1 MRTKKIQ
8 NGEYEIEINNNVYY
22 VFKKNLADKHFGDWN
37 IRKCYSSPISSEH
50 IDICV
55 SFKEAKQVIQMIEER
70 A

>member
-1 MRTKKIQ
+1 M
-8 NGEYEIEINNNVYY
+8 V
-22 VFKKNLADKHFGDWN
+22 KKNLADEHFGDWN